1 MSRRSS
7 AEVAAQ
13 PFPTGEV
20 ASRQS
25 SSNENQ
31 EAQSAQQPQQQPRE
45 TTSRSLHEGTLTPEA
60 MALQSL
66 DPSSGSEGSGL
77 ESTTEQRE
85 EDVAAAVSVADT
97 SVPVEHLRATQAV
110 IDTQLITLEHAET
123 ASAASGQL
131 LLKSTSAVAE
141 GKKRA
146 RSPSATDIISAQ
158 VQVRSPS
165 RNDVEPPGD
174 SSGSAQEDTQRP
186 ESESTMLSKRVKSD
200 IAPWMTQ
207 RHKRAIRRSLES
219 SSRLTV
225 SSPPKSSTSVT
236 STKEAAKEARR
247 SQQTKRPS
255 QTHPAIEPSGDL
267 AARMANAD
275 EYWSDDLEGDEGFIT
290 DVSEDGYASSRGG
303 RADDYDDVEAPDKEE
318 IRDAARDLCMQIGH
332 VEQLSKA
339 NLQSR
344 CIKVMHDQ
352 HVLDTLLMLASSAE
366 DADFNAW
373 NAVTSECIFHIFVG
387 TRVKEIAEATS
398 NTRPLPFFDPEAKS
412 DSTNKAGSSTRES
425 AVRAPRSSSALA
437 DSLAAEAKM
446 KQATSTGKVPTRH
459 SRFGTTINFVGPDGE
474 RRVARNQAALV
485 KSVAQLTD
493 EAMHKGRRRAQRRK
507 DAQERGAPKLK
518 SDWTPEAAVALQE
531 WADTFVQA
539 GFEPLAKSILKD
551 IRSERDKL
559 GDLDVARIRIM
570 QIGSFFLEYFLSR
583 RAAAAAQAKK
593 AAEAQTQ
600 EEPPADDWPFELVA
614 QWLEPWAFR
623 MVLVRTLQ
631 AQEARSWLEFN
642 AAVQLWIALLRLVD
656 ELANSKV
663 EREREVAEGL
673 QAEFYYMSET
683 LDACHAIVHSYS
695 AQSFAFLDT
704 VMTFAYVM
712 PKMLERYASN
722 KDHMYVQAK
731 KHVRRSR
738 KDGDLDAA
746 EDEASQIK
754 EHLKETR
761 TEREFRFADFQR
773 KLATKQLTK
782 ACIDFLARWRDF
794 HDADEQLNKLVTVM
808 HRIAIKAND
817 YRQFFLANHRAA
829 LRKVLSGDGI
839 RVLEARAPKSAAD
852 LRKLMDYILRKFSK
866 LSPEEQAIYDQGK
879 RPPRAPKP
887 PRVPAEIAVRP
898 GMSPEEQIG
907 VAVGLLLKK
916 EKMQAVSWVKSAL
929 ELASAT
935 RTELMLRHEEDE
947 ARRQAVSSTDD
958 TGSGALLG
966 ELEKEN
972 ESVVDR
978 FQPFELAYQ
987 GNDELRTD
995 ASLMPELKL
1004 LCRLVGLE
1012 ANEAELVHW
1021 RWSVPKEI
1029 LPAHL
1034 DEKIETIE
1042 RFIREPLDTHGRE
1055 LNALVM
1061 RVRKPRAGGEP
1072 DDVLDPADLP
1082 DGWNGNQSDSEED
1095 GDYFDRARATGSLIS
1110 GDHAAADGGLLR
1122 TSGGKKRGKASKRGA
1137 GGSRKPKRRTQQ
1149 DFIND
1154 SDDEFAFA
1162 LADLQDEATQRERA
1176 ASDSHASDAEID
1188 NADRETPPTSS
1199 MADEQADEG
1208 KVNALQALRAAKQ
1221 RVQATSKP
1229 SEPLQDASERTNRRV
1244 DTKRLFLADSDED
1257 EDDILALSSQEQA
1270 SFLRGSPRPAADDSS
1285 NSIIKK
1291 RRLAIVDDED
1301 SDDD

>member
-1 MSRRSS
+1 
-7 AEVAAQ
+7 
-13 PFPTGEV
+13 
-20 ASRQS
+20 
-25 SSNENQ
+25 
-31 EAQSAQQPQQQPRE
+31 
-45 TTSRSLHEGTLTPEA
+45 
-60 MALQSL
+60 
-66 DPSSGSEGSGL
+66 
-77 ESTTEQRE
+77 
-85 EDVAAAVSVADT
+85 
-97 SVPVEHLRATQAV
+97 
-110 IDTQLITLEHAET
+110 
-123 ASAASGQL
+123 
-131 LLKSTSAVAE
+131 
-141 GKKRA
+141 
-146 RSPSATDIISAQ
+146 
-158 VQVRSPS
+158 
-165 RNDVEPPGD
+165 
-174 SSGSAQEDTQRP
+174 
-186 ESESTMLSKRVKSD
+186 
-200 IAPWMTQ
+200 
-207 RHKRAIRRSLES
+207 
-219 SSRLTV
+219 
-225 SSPPKSSTSVT
+225 
-236 STKEAAKEARR
+236 
-247 SQQTKRPS
+247 
-255 QTHPAIEPSGDL
+255 
-267 AARMANAD
+267 MANAD

-318 IRDAARDLCMQIGH
+318 IRDAARDLCMQIGQYEYDDKITNSDPNTLYNRWIPGPRALGALRSLRKLWKLDDEDPTRKVARAFADNEVLEVYIVPALLESAGKGKEGDAIALACTDLLTAMTWPFDSITELRDQEKQGFESDELREITKLDKKLIDYKSVILRSKSLDKEFDVLRVVMRYLLLPNLAH
-332 VEQLSKA
+332 RQHQRTSLMTGIIGMCLHLFRNLLAIRDPITTSLSSVEQLSKA

-539 GFEPLAKSILKD
+539 GFEPLAKSVLKD

-593 AAEAQTQ
+593 AAEAQPQ

-782 ACIDFLARWRDF
+782 ACIDFLARWQDF

-958 TGSGALLG
+958 TGSAALLG

-1029 LPAHL
+1029 LPAYL

-1072 DDVLDPADLP
+1072 DDVLNPADLP

-1176 ASDSHASDAEID
+1176 ASDSHASDAESD

-1221 RVQATSKP
+1221 RVKATSKP

-1285 NSIIKK
+1285 NGIIKK